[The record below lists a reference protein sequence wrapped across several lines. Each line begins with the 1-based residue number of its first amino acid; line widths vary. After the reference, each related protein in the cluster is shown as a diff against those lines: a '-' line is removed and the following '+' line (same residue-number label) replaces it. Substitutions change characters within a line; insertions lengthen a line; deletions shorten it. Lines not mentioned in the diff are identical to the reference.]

1 MTSSAVEEIA
11 ARASELE
18 LNLKKRRDSAELYLP
33 GSVLRQKIE
42 ATMAEKEAEYAR
54 LLRDLD
60 QLQGQGLLFP
70 DLLSPGKG

>member
-18 LNLKKRRDSAELYLP
+18 LNLKKLRDSAESYLP

-60 QLQGQGLLFP
+60 QLQGQGHLFP